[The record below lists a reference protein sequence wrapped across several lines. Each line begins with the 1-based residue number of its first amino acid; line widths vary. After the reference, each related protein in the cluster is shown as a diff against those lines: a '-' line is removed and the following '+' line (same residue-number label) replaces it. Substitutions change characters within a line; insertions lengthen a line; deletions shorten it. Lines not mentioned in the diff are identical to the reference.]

1 MRAAELQLGT
11 ELYSVAADPRDDA
24 ASVRL
29 LLAQGAEPNWRMPGV
44 GSTPLIAAAGAG
56 CHRVVAALLEAASDV
71 NLSNRSG
78 ATAVYAAC
86 ERGHRLC
93 LKTLLT
99 ASPDVEFA
107 THDGATPLGAAA
119 SNGDEQMVR
128 LLLDAGADPQAQHSG
143 LTPLQVALARRQP
156 EVARLLYA
164 RLPAQVAAEQV
175 LRLHAM
181 PLLPGGRMAS
191 GGEQAAA
198 LRLQRVARGRLQRR
212 RCAPPTRRDGR
223 ASPP

>member
-1 MRAAELQLGT
+1 MSPHSLPLHAEWVRDRVYHQPRDITCPEPGMRAAELQLGT

-128 LLLDAGADPQAQHSG
+128 LLLKLSDP
-143 LTPLQVALARRQP
+143 
-156 EVARLLYA
+156 
-164 RLPAQVAAEQV
+164 V
-175 LRLHAM
+175 LD
-181 PLLPGGRMAS
+181 
-191 GGEQAAA
+191 
-198 LRLQRVARGRLQRR
+198 LR
-212 RCAPPTRRDGR
+212 
-223 ASPP
+223 